1 MKASK
6 TLLKI
11 LFVVFAALLCALV
24 ILFISSFVF
33 MRIFNLPLEA
43 CRPWTII
50 QYFMM
55 YRHAPDKAVRLA
67 VHGCLFLPWIALVG
81 VGIAILINRDK
92 RALHGAARFANLG
105 EVRQSGLIDPPGG
118 LDKTILVGKYK
129 NNYLTYAGYQFVL
142 LAAPTRS
149 GKGVGIVVPNCL
161 NYSDSLVVLDIKG
174 ENFDIT
180 SGFRKACGQEVY
192 LFSPYA
198 DDEKTHR
205 YNPLDYISS
214 SPAERLG
221 DIDAIGQALYSGENN
236 NDKFWSENAKD
247 FFRGVTLFVLET
259 PGLPHTLGEI
269 LRQASGKGK
278 PVKEHLLGK
287 LKEAQ
292 DAGHPYSNNCVD
304 ALNRVLSNSDNT
316 LAGIIATFNTA
327 LLSFQNPKVDL
338 ATSAS
343 DFDLREVRRK
353 RMSIYF
359 KIEPT
364 KLKDARVLINLFFD
378 QLLNLN
384 TRKLPSQDKTLKY
397 QCLVLLDEMT
407 SIGTV
412 NMIKQAVSYM
422 AGYNMRLLTIIQNKS
437 QLEDVYGKA
446 GAVTLLSNHAL
457 MIMYAPSP
465 ATQSDANEY
474 SEMLGYETVK
484 SKSKSHSKGGNS
496 TSESDQKRALMLP
509 QEIRE
514 LGKDNEIVTL
524 ENTKPIFCQKI
535 KYYIDPAF
543 RQRANWAVPE
553 IPQQDVELFVAQM
566 EQRIKTASASDLN
579 ETNAASRIVTGNT
592 ELPDDMKSVP
602 DNQWSEDQVNCYIEN
617 LISNEIVKKS
627 ISNFEALD
635 GISAASAS
643 AQTDVLRQMN
653 SAAAPGTENA
663 RQILSDLTEEEADV
677 SPTSES
683 STEDETSE
691 SSEESDSALLASL
704 EEFSDDSDSENKVE
718 SIAIH
723 ADIEETHL
731 SEITEQDTEPEE
743 TSAAAQNVTDI
754 TANITADVTADWD
767 EKRCA
772 DFAASLISQI
782 KLHLN
787 EQKIPETTAQESIEL
802 EQKDE
807 ATGKEIPT
815 SKNEGD
821 KQKEYFRHV
830 QKIRNAYRKV
840 AKNPL
845 ASRRKIS

>member
-11 LFVVFAALLCALV
+11 LFVVFAALICTLV

-67 VHGCLFLPWIALVG
+67 VHACLFLPWIALVG
-81 VGIAILINRDK
+81 VGIAIVINRDK

-105 EVRQSGLIDPPGG
+105 EVKQSGLIDPPGG

-221 DIDAIGQALYSGENN
+221 DIDAIAQALYSGENN

-353 RMSIYF
+353 RMSIY
-359 KIEPT
+359 
-364 KLKDARVLINLFFD
+364 
-378 QLLNLN
+378 
-384 TRKLPSQDKTLKY
+384 
-397 QCLVLLDEMT
+397 
-407 SIGTV
+407 
-412 NMIKQAVSYM
+412 
-422 AGYNMRLLTIIQNKS
+422 
-437 QLEDVYGKA
+437 
-446 GAVTLLSNHAL
+446 
-457 MIMYAPSP
+457 
-465 ATQSDANEY
+465 
-474 SEMLGYETVK
+474 
-484 SKSKSHSKGGNS
+484 
-496 TSESDQKRALMLP
+496 
-509 QEIRE
+509 
-514 LGKDNEIVTL
+514 
-524 ENTKPIFCQKI
+524 
-535 KYYIDPAF
+535 
-543 RQRANWAVPE
+543 
-553 IPQQDVELFVAQM
+553 
-566 EQRIKTASASDLN
+566 
-579 ETNAASRIVTGNT
+579 
-592 ELPDDMKSVP
+592 
-602 DNQWSEDQVNCYIEN
+602 
-617 LISNEIVKKS
+617 
-627 ISNFEALD
+627 
-635 GISAASAS
+635 
-643 AQTDVLRQMN
+643 
-653 SAAAPGTENA
+653 
-663 RQILSDLTEEEADV
+663 
-677 SPTSES
+677 
-683 STEDETSE
+683 
-691 SSEESDSALLASL
+691 
-704 EEFSDDSDSENKVE
+704 
-718 SIAIH
+718 
-723 ADIEETHL
+723 
-731 SEITEQDTEPEE
+731 
-743 TSAAAQNVTDI
+743 
-754 TANITADVTADWD
+754 
-767 EKRCA
+767 
-772 DFAASLISQI
+772 
-782 KLHLN
+782 
-787 EQKIPETTAQESIEL
+787 
-802 EQKDE
+802 
-807 ATGKEIPT
+807 
-815 SKNEGD
+815 
-821 KQKEYFRHV
+821 
-830 QKIRNAYRKV
+830 
-840 AKNPL
+840 
-845 ASRRKIS
+845 

>member
-11 LFVVFAALLCALV
+11 LFIVIAALLCALV

-81 VGIAILINRDK
+81 GGIWIAVNRDK
-92 RALHGAARFANLG
+92 RALHGAARFANLS
-105 EVRQSGLIDPPGG
+105 EVRNSGLIDPPGG
-118 LDKTILVGKYK
+118 LDKTILVGMYK

-343 DFDLREVRRK
+343 DFDLREVRRR

-397 QCLVLLDEMT
+397 QCLVLLD
-407 SIGTV
+407 
-412 NMIKQAVSYM
+412 
-422 AGYNMRLLTIIQNKS
+422 
-437 QLEDVYGKA
+437 D
-446 GAVTLLSNHAL
+446 
-457 MIMYAPSP
+457 
-465 ATQSDANEY
+465 
-474 SEMLGYETVK
+474 
-484 SKSKSHSKGGNS
+484 
-496 TSESDQKRALMLP
+496 
-509 QEIRE
+509 
-514 LGKDNEIVTL
+514 
-524 ENTKPIFCQKI
+524 
-535 KYYIDPAF
+535 
-543 RQRANWAVPE
+543 
-553 IPQQDVELFVAQM
+553 
-566 EQRIKTASASDLN
+566 
-579 ETNAASRIVTGNT
+579 
-592 ELPDDMKSVP
+592 
-602 DNQWSEDQVNCYIEN
+602 
-617 LISNEIVKKS
+617 
-627 ISNFEALD
+627 
-635 GISAASAS
+635 
-643 AQTDVLRQMN
+643 
-653 SAAAPGTENA
+653 
-663 RQILSDLTEEEADV
+663 
-677 SPTSES
+677 
-683 STEDETSE
+683 
-691 SSEESDSALLASL
+691 
-704 EEFSDDSDSENKVE
+704 
-718 SIAIH
+718 
-723 ADIEETHL
+723 
-731 SEITEQDTEPEE
+731 
-743 TSAAAQNVTDI
+743 
-754 TANITADVTADWD
+754 
-767 EKRCA
+767 
-772 DFAASLISQI
+772 
-782 KLHLN
+782 
-787 EQKIPETTAQESIEL
+787 
-802 EQKDE
+802 
-807 ATGKEIPT
+807 
-815 SKNEGD
+815 
-821 KQKEYFRHV
+821 
-830 QKIRNAYRKV
+830 
-840 AKNPL
+840 
-845 ASRRKIS
+845 

>member
-1 MKASK
+1 MKSSK
-6 TLLKI
+6 TLLKV
-11 LFVVFAALLCALV
+11 LFAVFAVLLCVLV
-24 ILFISSFVF
+24 ILFVSSFVF

-67 VHGCLFLPWIALVG
+67 VHACLFLPWIALVG
-81 VGIAILINRDK
+81 VGIAIVINRDK

-105 EVRQSGLIDPPGG
+105 EVKKSGLIDPPGG

-129 NNYLTYAGYQFVL
+129 NKYLTYAGYQFVL

-221 DIDAIGQALYSGENN
+221 DIDAIGQALYSGENI

-343 DFDLREVRRK
+343 DFDLREVRRR

-465 ATQSDANEY
+465 ATQ
-474 SEMLGYETVK
+474 
-484 SKSKSHSKGGNS
+484 
-496 TSESDQKRALMLP
+496 
-509 QEIRE
+509 
-514 LGKDNEIVTL
+514 
-524 ENTKPIFCQKI
+524 
-535 KYYIDPAF
+535 
-543 RQRANWAVPE
+543 
-553 IPQQDVELFVAQM
+553 
-566 EQRIKTASASDLN
+566 
-579 ETNAASRIVTGNT
+579 
-592 ELPDDMKSVP
+592 
-602 DNQWSEDQVNCYIEN
+602 
-617 LISNEIVKKS
+617 
-627 ISNFEALD
+627 
-635 GISAASAS
+635 
-643 AQTDVLRQMN
+643 
-653 SAAAPGTENA
+653 
-663 RQILSDLTEEEADV
+663 
-677 SPTSES
+677 
-683 STEDETSE
+683 
-691 SSEESDSALLASL
+691 
-704 EEFSDDSDSENKVE
+704 
-718 SIAIH
+718 
-723 ADIEETHL
+723 
-731 SEITEQDTEPEE
+731 
-743 TSAAAQNVTDI
+743 
-754 TANITADVTADWD
+754 
-767 EKRCA
+767 
-772 DFAASLISQI
+772 
-782 KLHLN
+782 
-787 EQKIPETTAQESIEL
+787 
-802 EQKDE
+802 
-807 ATGKEIPT
+807 
-815 SKNEGD
+815 
-821 KQKEYFRHV
+821 
-830 QKIRNAYRKV
+830 
-840 AKNPL
+840 
-845 ASRRKIS
+845 

>member
-1 MKASK
+1 M
-6 TLLKI
+6 
-11 LFVVFAALLCALV
+11 
-24 ILFISSFVF
+24 
-33 MRIFNLPLEA
+33 
-43 CRPWTII
+43 
-50 QYFMM
+50 
-55 YRHAPDKAVRLA
+55 
-67 VHGCLFLPWIALVG
+67 
-81 VGIAILINRDK
+81 
-92 RALHGAARFANLG
+92 
-105 EVRQSGLIDPPGG
+105 
-118 LDKTILVGKYK
+118 
-129 NNYLTYAGYQFVL
+129 
-142 LAAPTRS
+142 
-149 GKGVGIVVPNCL
+149 
-161 NYSDSLVVLDIKG
+161 
-174 ENFDIT
+174 
-180 SGFRKACGQEVY
+180 
-192 LFSPYA
+192 
-198 DDEKTHR
+198 
-205 YNPLDYISS
+205 
-214 SPAERLG
+214 
-221 DIDAIGQALYSGENN
+221 
-236 NDKFWSENAKD
+236 
-247 FFRGVTLFVLET
+247 
-259 PGLPHTLGEI
+259 
-269 LRQASGKGK
+269 
-278 PVKEHLLGK
+278 
-287 LKEAQ
+287 
-292 DAGHPYSNNCVD
+292 
-304 ALNRVLSNSDNT
+304 SNSDNT

-535 KYYIDPAF
+535 KYYLDPAF
-543 RQRANWAVPE
+543 RERANWAVPD

-579 ETNAASRIVTGNT
+579 ETDAASRIVTGNT

-627 ISNFEALD
+627 ISNFDALE
-635 GISAASAS
+635 GISAASVS

-653 SAAAPGTENA
+653 DAAAAPGTENA
-663 RQILSDLTEEEADV
+663 RQILSDLAEEEADI
-677 SPTSES
+677 SPNPES
-683 STEDETSE
+683 NTEDKTSQN
-691 SSEESDSALLASL
+691 SEESDSALLASL
-704 EEFSDDSDSENKVE
+704 EEFSDESDSENKVE

-731 SEITEQDTEPEE
+731 SEITEPDTEPEE

-782 KLHLN
+782 KLKLK
-787 EQKIPETTAQESIEL
+787 EQKIPETTAQESIEA

-807 ATGKEIPT
+807 TSGSETPT
-815 SKNEGD
+815 STDEGD

-830 QKIRNAYRKV
+830 QRIRNAYRKV

>member
-1 MKASK
+1 
-6 TLLKI
+6 
-11 LFVVFAALLCALV
+11 
-24 ILFISSFVF
+24 
-33 MRIFNLPLEA
+33 
-43 CRPWTII
+43 
-50 QYFMM
+50 
-55 YRHAPDKAVRLA
+55 
-67 VHGCLFLPWIALVG
+67 
-81 VGIAILINRDK
+81 
-92 RALHGAARFANLG
+92 
-105 EVRQSGLIDPPGG
+105 
-118 LDKTILVGKYK
+118 
-129 NNYLTYAGYQFVL
+129 
-142 LAAPTRS
+142 
-149 GKGVGIVVPNCL
+149 
-161 NYSDSLVVLDIKG
+161 
-174 ENFDIT
+174 
-180 SGFRKACGQEVY
+180 
-192 LFSPYA
+192 
-198 DDEKTHR
+198 
-205 YNPLDYISS
+205 
-214 SPAERLG
+214 
-221 DIDAIGQALYSGENN
+221 
-236 NDKFWSENAKD
+236 
-247 FFRGVTLFVLET
+247 
-259 PGLPHTLGEI
+259 
-269 LRQASGKGK
+269 
-278 PVKEHLLGK
+278 
-287 LKEAQ
+287 
-292 DAGHPYSNNCVD
+292 
-304 ALNRVLSNSDNT
+304 
-316 LAGIIATFNTA
+316 
-327 LLSFQNPKVDL
+327 
-338 ATSAS
+338 
-343 DFDLREVRRK
+343 
-353 RMSIYF
+353 MSIYF

-535 KYYIDPAF
+535 KYYLDPAF
-543 RQRANWAVPE
+543 RERANWAVPD

-579 ETNAASRIVTGNT
+579 ETDAASRIVTGNT

-627 ISNFEALD
+627 ISNFDALE
-635 GISAASAS
+635 GISAASVS
-643 AQTDVLRQMN
+643 AQTDVLRQLN
-653 SAAAPGTENA
+653 DAASGTGNA
-663 RQILSDLTEEEADV
+663 RQILSDLTEEANV

-683 STEDETSE
+683 NTEDKTSQN
-691 SSEESDSALLASL
+691 SEESDSALLASL
-704 EEFSDDSDSENKVE
+704 EEFSDESDSENKVE

-731 SEITEQDTEPEE
+731 SEITEPDTEPEE

-782 KLHLN
+782 KLKLK
-787 EQKIPETTAQESIEL
+787 EQKIPETTAQESIEA

-807 ATGKEIPT
+807 TSGSETPT
-815 SKNEGD
+815 STDEGD

-830 QKIRNAYRKV
+830 QRIRNAYRKV